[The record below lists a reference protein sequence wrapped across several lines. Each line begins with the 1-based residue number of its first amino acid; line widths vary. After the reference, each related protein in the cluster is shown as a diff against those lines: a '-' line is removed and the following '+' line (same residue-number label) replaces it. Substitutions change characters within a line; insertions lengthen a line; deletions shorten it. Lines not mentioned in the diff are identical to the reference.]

1 MSVIRLTKEFS
12 FEMAHSLSGY
22 DGACREIHGHSYKL
36 FVTVQGEPNAD
47 PNNPKYGMVMDFGEL
62 KRIVGRLIVD
72 RYDHALVVRRTAENS
87 DAIDALRCC
96 TTRLRYATTNRPAR
110 TWFLVLQRRSGANF
124 PRESNCSA
132 SNCTKRLPLLRSGT
146 GRTIS
151 RLS

>member
-87 DAIDALRCC
+87 DAIDALRLLYNKIEVCDYQPTC
-96 TTRLRYATTNRPAR
+96 
-110 TWFLVLQRRSGANF
+110 ANT
-124 PRESNCSA
+124 A
-132 SNCTKRLPLLRSGT
+132 SRFAEET
-146 GRTIS
+146 GREPPPGTHLFRTTPHQTATS
-151 RLS
+151 FAEWYRSDN